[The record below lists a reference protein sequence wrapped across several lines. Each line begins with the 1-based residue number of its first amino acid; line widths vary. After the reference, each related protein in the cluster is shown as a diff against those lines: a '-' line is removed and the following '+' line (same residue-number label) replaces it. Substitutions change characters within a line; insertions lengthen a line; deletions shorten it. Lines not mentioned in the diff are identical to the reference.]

1 MIDEEEARLINEQDI
16 RDAGGLPRRDV
27 DQAFLEQRGML
38 SDNALTP
45 ELFAEKGAALADDVI
60 LADDDPGDFVLLI
73 NNKLI

>member
-1 MIDEEEARLINEQDI
+1 MIDEDEARLINEQDT

-45 ELFAEKGAALADDVI
+45 QLFAEKGAALADEVI
-60 LADDDPGDFVLLI
+60 KSTDDPGDLVVWFE
-73 NNKLI
+73 NKLA